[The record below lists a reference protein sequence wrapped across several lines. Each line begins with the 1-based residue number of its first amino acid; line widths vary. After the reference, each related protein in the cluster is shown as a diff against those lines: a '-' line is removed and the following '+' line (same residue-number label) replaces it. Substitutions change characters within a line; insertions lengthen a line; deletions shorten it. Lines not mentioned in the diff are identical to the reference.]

1 MSAITLLFINQ
12 HSSEIFNNS
21 YGVLYCFIIFLN
33 FLNSFS
39 KDPNC
44 GEVSLYSGL
53 YGVFVVHVVILKSLL
68 YLRKAA
74 AVRTRVFA
82 YTH

>member
-1 MSAITLLFINQ
+1 MSAITLLFITQ

-21 YGVLYCFIIFLN
+21 YGLIYCFIIFLN

-44 GEVSLYSGL
+44 GGL
-53 YGVFVVHVVILKSLL
+53 LIFWLIRCVCGTRCNFKSLL

-74 AVRTRVFA
+74 AVRIRVFA
-82 YTH
+82 YVH